1 MSEIFYPEG
10 RDLPLLPR
18 PNVNRPSSS
27 IPTGETLPVVDE
39 NGIVVARSPRSYVHG
54 GALLLHPVV
63 HLHLVDR
70 MGRIYLQRRS
80 LDKDLLPGYWDT
92 AVGGHVLFGEMIV
105 ETLFREASEEIGLYD
120 FNPIHME
127 TYVWEGQSEREL
139 VFSFAAVGDRS
150 PVPDGTEVIGGR
162 WWTMSEIEESFAKNI
177 LTPNFE
183 AEIAR
188 LAPRLQALL

>member
-1 MSEIFYPEG
+1 MIELIYPASPA
-10 RDLPLLPR
+10 PLLKGCKR
-18 PNVNRPSSS
+18 GTAAEMV
-27 IPTGETLPVVDE
+27 PVVDE
-39 NGIVVARSPRSYVHG
+39 LGNVRAQAPREVVHQGETKP
-54 GALLLHPVV
+54 LHPVV
-63 HLHLVDR
+63 HLHVINRRGEL
-70 MGRIYLQRRS
+70 YLQQRGAH
-80 LDKDLLPGYWDT
+80 KDLLPLYWDT